1 VGTAWTGAT
10 ARIAGSGVVG
20 GTMSKVVPLFQNG
33 TVQEIICEAA
43 DKGFTEILVV
53 GKQQDGSYCL
63 KKSCFSSTIETV
75 GVIEMAKQWLLE
87 QM

>member
-1 VGTAWTGAT
+1 
-10 ARIAGSGVVG
+10 
-20 GTMSKVVPLFQNG
+20 MSKVVPLFQNG

-87 QM
+87 QME